1 MDKILISLEV
11 PSIERSYEVYV
22 PDFLPVRELTGLLVQ
37 AVQELS
43 GGLYAPSGS
52 EFLVSGTKDFL
63 LSEEA
68 SLSEYDI
75 GNGDRLLLM

>member
-1 MDKILISLEV
+1 MDKILISLEI

-22 PDFLPVRELTGLLVQ
+22 PDFLPVREVTRLLVQ

-52 EFLVSGTKDFL
+52 EFLVSETKDFL